1 MTKKKNEICAH
12 CNVRQTLKSGWG
24 FKSPPQDQLKKKR
37 FRRRWLTL
45 SIVETCVQHWME
57 DLAGG
62 SHDSS
67 GGLGGGA
74 DGCNSRQWLVLS
86 YFKDDTE
93 NSLKGK
99 FSLSRKKK

>member
-1 MTKKKNEICAH
+1 MTNKKKHEMCPH
-12 CNVRQTLKSGWG
+12 CKVRQTLKSGWG

-45 SIVETCVQHWME
+45 SIVEVCVLHWME

-62 SHDSS
+62 HRH
-67 GGLGGGA
+67 G
-74 DGCNSRQWLVLS
+74 DGSEEDHGRQWLVLS

-93 NSLKGK
+93 NSLKGM
-99 FSLSRKKK
+99 LHRLICRLL